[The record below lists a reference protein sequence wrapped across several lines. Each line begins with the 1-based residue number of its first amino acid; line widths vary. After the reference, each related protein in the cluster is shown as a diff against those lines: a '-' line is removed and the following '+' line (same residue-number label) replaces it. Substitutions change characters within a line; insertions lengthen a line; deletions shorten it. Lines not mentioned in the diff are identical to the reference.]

1 MSGFL
6 LDTNIPSE
14 IIKTNSDRR
23 VTSWALTQENATLH
37 ISVISIGELRKGID
51 ILPDGKRKVSLEN
64 WLKND
69 LIPSF
74 SGRVLPVTPQIA
86 NLWGALSARRQL
98 AGRPLSMADGLI
110 AATALENELTLVTRD
125 VRDYED
131 LGLAI
136 LNPWERV

>member
-23 VTSWALTQENATLH
+23 VTSWALTQKNATLH

-51 ILPDGKRKVSLEN
+51 ILPDGKRKVSGEN

-74 SGRVLPVTPQIA
+74 SGRVLPVTPAIA

-136 LNPWERV
+136 LNPWEV